1 MSAGQSRRVQVW
13 AERQKPAGP
22 DRRALAAI
30 VLCAALPVLIGILL
44 TSGSGQPDPRPTAAH
59 PSAGHWVYVP
69 SRSVAVHVDGAAKDA
84 DASVEVGAAATG
96 SPVVQD
102 RNSVYLIDDDRVV
115 LFGVDGSSAGEAP
128 SAGVAEQPVTLEEK
142 GSAYLVYQQAG
153 LIVRLGAKPVTTE
166 AGGALGAPVL
176 TPNGQLWTYQVD
188 GRKLCRLT
196 DKATLSCPRTV
207 PVGHTGA
214 LAVLDGRPGFVDLTA
229 GTWQELEGGGEP
241 VPLGEPLP
249 PNATVAATDV
259 GGRLAV
265 VNPAGRRLLLIAP
278 GGDVVAVPLGDGTFG
293 TPLSTGGAVAVV
305 DADTGTLTSYDA
317 KGRKRA
323 EFSVGGE
330 VRLTTGADGRG
341 YADSAD
347 GLQTVVIDTDGTL
360 TAVLTTGEPPPSYRP
375 PAQTPSATLPP
386 ATVPPTTT
394 ETVPPAPETVT
405 ETVTPTT
412 TTPPPPAGTPP
423 PAATG
428 TSTSRPPGGGD
439 PPPGPPADRPT
450 VDVLS
455 ATASG
460 PGQATVEIRVSG
472 PGPVF
477 CHVFFNSVERAAT
490 RCEGTMTVVAN
501 GLAPNMTY
509 DVYVLGTNAAGTG
522 TPGRRAV
529 LQT

>member
-13 AERQKPAGP
+13 AERQKPPGP

-69 SRSVAVHVDGAAKDA
+69 SRSVAVHVDGDTKRVDA
-84 DASVEVGAAATG
+84 TVEVGDAATG

-102 RNSVYLIDDDRVV
+102 RDTAYLIDDDRVV

-128 SAGVAEQPVTLEEK
+128 SAGVAEQPVTLEEN
-142 GSAYLVYQQAG
+142 GSAYLVYRQAG
-153 LIVRLGAKPVTTE
+153 LTVRLGAKPVTTQTE
-166 AGGALGAPVL
+166 GTLGTPVI
-176 TPNGQLWTYQVD
+176 TPDGQLWTYQVD
-188 GRKLCRLT
+188 SGKLCLLT
-196 DKATLSCPRTV
+196 DKATLNCPTSV
-207 PVGHTGA
+207 PAGHVGA
-214 LAVLDGRPGFVDLTA
+214 LAVLEGRPGFVDITA
-229 GTWQELEGGGEP
+229 GTWQELEGAGEP
-241 VPLGEPLP
+241 VRLGESLP
-249 PNATVAATDV
+249 PNAAVAATGV
-259 GGRLAV
+259 GGRLAIV
-265 VNPAGRRLLLIAP
+265 DPAERRLLLIAP

-293 TPLSTGGAVAVV
+293 PPLSSGGAVAVV
-305 DADTGTLTSYDA
+305 NADTGALTSYDGR
-317 KGRKRA
+317 GRKRA
-323 EFSVGGE
+323 EFAVGGE

-347 GLQTVVIDTDGTL
+347 GLQSVVLDTDGTL
-360 TAVLTTGEPPPSYRP
+360 TAVHTTGEPPPSYQP
-375 PAQTPSATLPP
+375 QEPTPSATLPP
-386 ATVPPTTT
+386 ATVAPTTT

-412 TTPPPPAGTPP
+412 TTTTIPPAGTPP
-423 PAATG
+423 PADTG
-428 TSTSRPPGGGD
+428 TPRPPGGSD
-439 PPPGPPADRPT
+439 PPPAPPANRPK

-455 ATASG
+455 AKSTG
-460 PGQATVEIRVSG
+460 PGQATLEIKVSG

-490 RCEGTMTVVAN
+490 KCEGTMTVVAS

-522 TPGRRAV
+522 VPGKRAV
-529 LQT
+529 LRT